1 MMNFKT
7 GVTSFLI
14 ILLALF
20 LPLWGQAQ
28 EIKVMPYEGTHGQT
42 EDVPYIQ
49 ASDLQHVTVHRE
61 SASGESQPAE
71 SVLGQPPAFSELV
84 SASSLEEV
92 YRLLGSP
99 NATDQTDFPRGRSV
113 HTLRY
118 DGATIEYEMYQDGP
132 RGVTSL
138 EMRSS
143 DWGLA
148 IGEEK
153 IYPGMALSE
162 LRAALRTTRRSGDT
176 APFDNPD
183 IDTYIAIPIAEESE
197 DGSPAIEDMGRTQFV
212 LYINDDTE
220 TVEMIRFQRPPL

>member
-1 MMNFKT
+1 MLCVVAAP
-7 GVTSFLI
+7 GYGQEIRVTSD
-14 ILLALF
+14 
-20 LPLWGQAQ
+20 
-28 EIKVMPYEGTHGQT
+28 EGTHGQT

-61 SASGESQPAE
+61 GASGESESAE
-71 SVLGQPPAFSELV
+71 SVLGQPPAFAELV
-84 SASSLEEV
+84 SASSLEEI

-99 NATDQTDFPRGRSV
+99 NATDRTDFPRGRSV
-113 HTLRY
+113 HTLNY
-118 DGATIEYEMYQDGP
+118 DGATIEYEMYQDRP

-153 IYPGMALSE
+153 IYPAMALSE
-162 LRAALRTTRRSGDT
+162 LSAALRTTRRSGDP
-176 APFDNPD
+176 ALDDPD
-183 IDTYIAIPIAEESE
+183 IDTFITISIAEESE
-197 DGSPAIEDMGRTQFV
+197 DGSPAISDMGRTQFV
-212 LYINDDTE
+212 LYINDRTE

>member
-1 MMNFKT
+1 MHAQPLWQRCWIVGCMLCLVVAP
-7 GVTSFLI
+7 GYGQEIRVTSD
-14 ILLALF
+14 
-20 LPLWGQAQ
+20 
-28 EIKVMPYEGTHGQT
+28 EGTHGQT

-49 ASDLQHVTVHRE
+49 AGDLQHVTVHRE
-61 SASGESQPAE
+61 SASGESESAE
-71 SVLGQPPAFSELV
+71 SVLGQSPAFAELV
-84 SASSLEEV
+84 SASSLEEI

-99 NATDQTDFPRGRSV
+99 NATDQADFPRGRSV

-143 DWGLA
+143 NWKLA

-153 IYPGMALSE
+153 IYPGMSLSE
-162 LRAALRTTRRSGDT
+162 LSIALRTTRSGDP
-176 APFDNPD
+176 ALDDPD
-183 IDTYIAIPIAEESE
+183 IDTFITIPIAEESE
-197 DGSPAIEDMGRTQFV
+197 DGSPEIRDMGRTQFV

>member
-1 MMNFKT
+1 MLCLVAAP
-7 GVTSFLI
+7 GY
-14 ILLALF
+14 
-20 LPLWGQAQ
+20 AQ
-28 EIKVMPYEGTHGQT
+28 EIRVTSDEGTHGQT

-61 SASGESQPAE
+61 SAIGESEPAE
-71 SVLGQPPAFSELV
+71 SVLGQPPAFAELI

-118 DGATIEYEMYQDGP
+118 DGATIEYEIYQDGP

-138 EMRSS
+138 EMSSS
-143 DWGLA
+143 DWKLA

-162 LRAALRTTRRSGDT
+162 LSAALRTTRRSGDT

>member
-1 MMNFKT
+1 MLCLVAAP
-7 GVTSFLI
+7 GY
-14 ILLALF
+14 
-20 LPLWGQAQ
+20 AQ
-28 EIKVMPYEGTHGQT
+28 EIRATSDEGTHGQT

-61 SASGESQPAE
+61 SASGESESAE
-71 SVLGQPPAFSELV
+71 SVLGQTPAFAELV
-84 SASSLEEV
+84 SASSLEEI

-99 NATDQTDFPRGRSV
+99 NATDQADFPRGRSV
-113 HTLRY
+113 HTLNY
-118 DGATIEYEMYQDGP
+118 DGATIEYEMYQEGP

-162 LRAALRTTRRSGDT
+162 LSATLRTTRRSGDT

-197 DGSPAIEDMGRTQFV
+197 DGCQKLEIWGESS
-212 LYINDDTE
+212 LYCTS
-220 TVEMIRFQRPPL
+220 TMIPKRLK

>member
-1 MMNFKT
+1 MHPHH
-7 GVTSFLI
+7 LLQRCWI
-14 ILLALF
+14 IGCALC
-20 LPLWGQAQ
+20 LVVAPGYAQ
-28 EIKVMPYEGTHGQT
+28 EIRVTSDEGTHGQPKN
-42 EDVPYIQ
+42 VPYIQ

-61 SASGESQPAE
+61 SASGESEPAE
-71 SVLGQPPAFSELV
+71 SALGQYPAFVEIV

-92 YRLLGSP
+92 HRLLGSP
-99 NATDQTDFPRGRSV
+99 NTTDQADFPRDRSV

-118 DGATIEYEMYQDGP
+118 DGATIEYEIYQGGP

-143 DWGLA
+143 DWGLV

-153 IYPGMALSE
+153 IYPGMDLSE
-162 LRAALRTTRRSGDT
+162 LSAAIRTTRSADP
-176 APFDNPD
+176 ALDDPD
-183 IDTYIAIPIAEESE
+183 IDTFITIPIAEESE